1 MAKITKPASTE
12 ATAEPRKFATKE
24 AKALFAAKQKEEKK
38 AAAAEEKAILL
49 AEKKAEEAANPQ
61 PEKKPRAA
69 HDSKFTSP
77 VDLLALKIVDKI
89 RDNREAFAVDETQ
102 ESETSTTRSFSSVIG
117 SATVS
122 IGRSEVAGKKSREF
136 IARAFIHVKPEGGKT
151 LEITGPLAAR
161 AWFALTHES
170 KGHGKTVPDSEA
182 VDAAASALGL

>member
-1 MAKITKPASTE
+1 MAKIATAKTASTE

-38 AAAAEEKAILL
+38 AAAAAEKA
-49 AEKKAEEAANPQ
+49 AEEAANPK

-89 RDNREAFAVDETQ
+89 RDNREAFVADETK
-102 ESETSTTRSFSSVIG
+102 ESDASTTRSFSSVIG

-122 IGRSEVAGKKSREF
+122 IGRSEVAGKKTREF
-136 IARAFIHVKPEGGKT
+136 IARAFIHVKPESGKA

-161 AWFALTHES
+161 AWFALTHEP
-170 KGHGKTVPDSEA
+170 KGHGKTVPDAEA
-182 VDAAASALGL
+182 IDAAAAALGL